1 MPLILT
7 IDRHSGT
14 PVYRQIV
21 DQIRFQATSGELA
34 AHSELPSTRALAA
47 DHGVNPMTVSKAFAE
62 LVREGIV
69 ARRLGLPHVIIGSP
83 KAKRDRQRRQELT
96 QVLDPAVKAADQ
108 LGLAPEEASALF
120 LKLCKRHQGPKGSR
134 KRCS

>member
-1 MPLILT
+1 MALLLT

-21 DQIRFQATSGELA
+21 DQIRFQVTSGELA
-34 AHSELPSTRALAA
+34 AHAELPSTRALAA

-69 ARRLGLPHVIIGSP
+69 MRRPGLPHRVIGST
-83 KAKRDRQRRQELT
+83 KAKRDKQRRQEMT
-96 QVLDPAVKAADQ
+96 QVLDPAVKAAEQ
-108 LGLAPEEASALF
+108 LGLEPEEASALF
-120 LKLCKRHQGPKGSR
+120 LKLLKRGQSAKRTSR
-134 KRCS
+134 KCS